1 MGVYRGVT
9 QDNITVQGGTLYDIT
24 VQGGSSSG
32 FIVPFADISGRK
44 YGQFYSTQDQTPA
57 ANTPTAL
64 TFNNSASF
72 NTGISVVSNSR
83 ITYAT
88 AGIYSITVSVQ
99 FDNKDSQ
106 DHDAYIWFRK
116 NGNDIA
122 QSNSVVTVPKTGDG
136 GKLFSEVTILESLT
150 ANQYIE
156 VVTMVEDADIDIE
169 HIDPSA
175 GPPVVP
181 GVPSVILVTYRIA

>member
-32 FIVPFADISGRK
+32 FIVPFSDISGRK
-44 YGQFYSTQDQTPA
+44 YGQFYSTQDQNPA
-57 ANTPTAL
+57 ANTPTVL
-64 TFNNSASF
+64 TFNNSSSF
-72 NTGISVVSNSR
+72 NSGVTVVSNSR

-88 AGIYSITVSVQ
+88 TGIYSITVGVQ

-106 DHDAYIWFRK
+106 DHDAYVWFRK
-116 NGNDIA
+116 NGNDIT
-122 QSNSVVTVPKTGDG
+122 QSGFSVTVPKTGDG
-136 GKLFSEVTILESLT
+136 GRIFSEVAIFESIT

-156 VVTMVEDADIDIE
+156 VVAMVEDADIDIE
-169 HIDPSA
+169 HIDPSV
-175 GPPVVP
+175 GPPAVP
-181 GVPSVILVTYRIA
+181 GIPSVTLMTNRIG